1 MAYTTDYAEK
11 SAPLQ
16 IVPSREFDD
25 LVKIGGRIEAAA
37 EKLETILRRFRPE
50 SDESAGY
57 PTGAVGYVGELSN
70 CRAHLCRLENLI
82 GELDRIA

>member
-1 MAYTTDYAEK
+1 MAYTTEYAEK
-11 SAPLQ
+11 AQLQ
-16 IVPSREFDD
+16 VVPNREFDD
-25 LVKIGGRIEAAA
+25 LTKIGGRIEVAAD
-37 EKLETILRRFRPE
+37 KLEAILKRFRPE
-50 SDESAGY
+50 REEGDTAY